1 MIPAGHPLAAVD
13 GAFNAVFVEA
23 EAAGQLMFYGQG
35 AGGAPTAS
43 AVLGDVVAV
52 ARNRVIGGRGPRE
65 SAHANLPVRPMGS
78 VPTRYHVSLDVAD
91 RAGVLATIAGEFA
104 RARRE
109 HRGRAPDGRSRA
121 RATATPRLV
130 VVTHAAP
137 EAALAATVDVL
148 SGLDAVRGVDSVRAG
163 RGPGATAPEVGT

>member
-1 MIPAGHPLAAVD
+1 MD

-78 VPTRYHVSLDVAD
+78 
-91 RAGVLATIAGEFA
+91 G
-104 RARRE
+104 ARR
-109 HRGRAPDGRSRA
+109 
-121 RATATPRLV
+121 ATT
-130 VVTHAAP
+130 
-137 EAALAATVDVL
+137 
-148 SGLDAVRGVDSVRAG
+148 
-163 RGPGATAPEVGT
+163 

>member
-1 MIPAGHPLAAVD
+1 VD

-43 AVLGDVVAV
+43 AVLGDLVAV

-65 SAHANLPVRPMGS
+65 SAHANLPVRPMGT

-91 RAGVLATIAGEFA
+91 RAGVLSAIAGEFA
-104 RARRE
+104 RNGVSIAAVRQT
-109 HRGRAPDGRSRA
+109 GGGNGGGDA
-121 RATATPRLV
+121 RLV

-137 EAALAATVDVL
+137 EAALAATVDVV
-148 SGLDAVRGVDSVRAG
+148 SRLDVVRGVDSVVRVEDLG
-163 RGPGATAPEVGT
+163 RTAPEVGS